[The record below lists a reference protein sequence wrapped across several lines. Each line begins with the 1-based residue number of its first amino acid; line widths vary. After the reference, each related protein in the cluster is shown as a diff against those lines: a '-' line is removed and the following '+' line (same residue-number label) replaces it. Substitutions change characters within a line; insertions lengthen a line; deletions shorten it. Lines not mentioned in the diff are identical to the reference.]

1 MTGFDFSGKVV
12 LVTGG
17 TKGIGAAI
25 AQAFGDAGATVYVC
39 GRTPPA
45 SVAAGSQTSLQTGA
59 HEGLRAGLQA
69 GPHEDRHAGSPAGS
83 PDSPTGLQTGS
94 QANLHS
100 ASRQKAPRFIAADVR
115 DIDTIDAMLAQIERE
130 SGRLDVLVS
139 NAGGAPFAL
148 AAQASPRFTEAVIRL
163 NLVAPLHIAQR
174 ANALMQQQ
182 PEGGVLLFIG
192 SVSGLR
198 ASPGTAAYGA
208 AKAGLLN
215 AVRSLAVEWAPK
227 VRVCAVSP
235 SLVETEAATSG
246 HTGSSPADGEA
257 ALDTITATIP
267 AGRLAKPGDI
277 ASACLFLASPHA
289 AYASGSNLILE
300 GGGEVPAF
308 LAATDLHKA
317 FTTKP

>member
-17 TKGIGAAI
+17 TKGIGAGI
-25 AQAFGDAGATVYVC
+25 AQAFVAAGATVYVC
-39 GRTPPA
+39 GRTPPESAA
-45 SVAAGSQTSLQTGA
+45 S
-59 HEGLRAGLQA
+59 
-69 GPHEDRHAGSPAGS
+69 GSPERHDPREEQSGS
-83 PDSPTGLQTGS
+83 SHDDTPRDPSAHAPSP
-94 QANLHS
+94 N
-100 ASRQKAPRFIAADVR
+100 PRFIAADVR
-115 DIDTIDAMLAQIERE
+115 DIDAIDAMLAQVDRQT
-130 SGRLDVLVS
+130 GRLDIVVS

-148 AAQASPRFTEAVIRL
+148 AADASPRFTDAVIRL
-163 NLVAPLHIAQR
+163 NLLAPLQLAQR
-174 ANALMQQQ
+174 ANALMQRQR
-182 PEGGVLLFIG
+182 EGGVLLFIG

-235 SLVETEAATSG
+235 SLVHTEAATNG
-246 HTGSSPADGEA
+246 HTGSSPSDAPDASLARIE
-257 ALDTITATIP
+257 ATIP
-267 AGRLAKPGDI
+267 AGRLAQPTDI

-308 LAATDLHKA
+308 LAATGLHRA
-317 FTTKP
+317 FTAKSDESARQ

>member
-17 TKGIGAAI
+17 TRGIGAAI
-25 AQAFGDAGATVYVC
+25 ALAFMDAGATVYVC
-39 GRTPPA
+39 GRTPPEN
-45 SVAAGSQTSLQTGA
+45 VDG
-59 HEGLRAGLQA
+59 
-69 GPHEDRHAGSPAGS
+69 
-83 PDSPTGLQTGS
+83 
-94 QANLHS
+94 
-100 ASRQKAPRFIAADVR
+100 KALRFIAADVR
-115 DIDTIDAMLAQIERE
+115 EIDAIDALLARIERE
-130 SGRLDVLVS
+130 TGQLDVVVN

-163 NLVAPLHIAQR
+163 NLLAPLQLAQR
-174 ANALMQQQ
+174 ANALMQRQAQ
-182 PEGGVLLFIG
+182 GGVLLFIG

-215 AVRSLAVEWAPK
+215 AVRSLAVEWAPR

-235 SLVETEAATSG
+235 SLVETDAATSG
-246 HTGSSPADGEA
+246 HTGSSTNDDDSRT
-257 ALDTITATIP
+257 ALQNIAATIP
-267 AGRLAKPGDI
+267 AGRLAQPHDV

-308 LAATDLHKA
+308 LAATSLQQA
-317 FTTKP
+317 FATKS

>member
-1 MTGFDFSGKVV
+1 MKGFDFSGKVV

-25 AQAFGDAGATVYVC
+25 AQAFNDAGATVYVC

-45 SVAAGSQTSLQTGA
+45 SAAESSQTASQPHLQT
-59 HEGLRAGLQA
+59 
-69 GPHEDRHAGSPAGS
+69 GPHEDPHADFPEN
-83 PDSPTGLQTGS
+83 T
-94 QANLHS
+94 
-100 ASRQKAPRFIAADVR
+100 PRFIAADVR
-115 DIDTIDAMLAQIERE
+115 DIDTIDALLAQIERE
-130 SGRLDVLVS
+130 AGRLDVLVS

-163 NLVAPLHIAQR
+163 NLVAPLQIAQR

-182 PEGGVLLFIG
+182 AEGGILLFIG

-246 HTGSSPADGEA
+246 HTGSSPADSAA
-257 ALDTITATIP
+257 ALDNITATIP

-308 LAATDLHKA
+308 LAATDLHNA
-317 FTTKP
+317 FATKP

>member
-1 MTGFDFSGKVV
+1 MNGFDFSGKVV

-45 SVAAGSQTSLQTGA
+45 SAAADSQTNPQ
-59 HEGLRAGLQA
+59 EGLKAVF
-69 GPHEDRHAGSPAGS
+69 PE
-83 PDSPTGLQTGS
+83 
-94 QANLHS
+94 N
-100 ASRQKAPRFIAADVR
+100 APRFIAADVR
-115 DIDTIDAMLAQIERE
+115 DIDTIDAMLARIERE
-130 SGRLDVLVS
+130 TGRLDVLVN

-163 NLVAPLHIAQR
+163 NLLAPLQLAQR

-182 PEGGVLLFIG
+182 AEGGVLLFIG

-246 HTGSSPADGEA
+246 HMGSSSADGAA
-257 ALDTITATIP
+257 ALDNITATIP

-308 LAATDLHKA
+308 LAATDMHKA
-317 FTTKP
+317 FATKP

>member
-25 AQAFGDAGATVYVC
+25 AQAFQAAGATVYVC

-45 SVAAGSQTSLQTGA
+45 NAATGLEDDSPACERA
-59 HEGLRAGLQA
+59 HSHNGAPG
-69 GPHEDRHAGSPAGS
+69 DVHAGFPEN
-83 PDSPTGLQTGS
+83 TL
-94 QANLHS
+94 
-100 ASRQKAPRFIAADVR
+100 RFIAADVR
-115 DIDTIDAMLAQIERE
+115 DIDTIDALLARIERE
-130 SGRLDVLVS
+130 TGRLDVLVN

-163 NLVAPLHIAQR
+163 NLLAPLHIAQR

-246 HTGSSPADGEA
+246 HTGSSSADGA
-257 ALDTITATIP
+257 TALDTITATIP
-267 AGRLAKPGDI
+267 AGRLAKPGDV

-308 LAATDLHKA
+308 LAATGLHKA
-317 FTTKP
+317 FTSNS

>member
-1 MTGFDFSGKVV
+1 MTGFDYSGKVV

-17 TKGIGAAI
+17 TKGIGAGI
-25 AQAFGDAGATVYVC
+25 ARAFVAAGATVYVC
-39 GRTPPA
+39 GRTD
-45 SVAAGSQTSLQTGA
+45 
-59 HEGLRAGLQA
+59 
-69 GPHEDRHAGSPAGS
+69 PHTR
-83 PDSPTGLQTGS
+83 
-94 QANLHS
+94 N
-100 ASRQKAPRFIAADVR
+100 PRFIAADVR
-115 DIDTIDAMLAQIERE
+115 DIDAIDALLAQIEQE
-130 SGRLDVLVS
+130 AGRLDVVIN

-148 AAQASPRFTEAVIRL
+148 AADASPRFTEAVIRL
-163 NLVAPLHIAQR
+163 NLLAPLQLAQR
-174 ANALMQQQ
+174 ANARMQRQSG
-182 PEGGVLLFIG
+182 GGVLLFIG

-215 AVRSLAVEWAPK
+215 AVRSLAVEWAPH

-246 HTGSSPADGEA
+246 HTGSSAADPHGALA
-257 ALDTITATIP
+257 AISATIP
-267 AGRLAKPGDI
+267 AGRLAQPADI

-308 LAATDLHKA
+308 LAASGQLRTS
-317 FTTKP
+317 TT

>member
-25 AQAFGDAGATVYVC
+25 AQAFNDAGATVYVC
-39 GRTPPA
+39 GRTPTA
-45 SVAAGSQTSLQTGA
+45 SVAVSAEPGLHDGFRAGSS
-59 HEGLRAGLQA
+59 
-69 GPHEDRHAGSPAGS
+69 
-83 PDSPTGLQTGS
+83 TGS
-94 QANLHS
+94 RKDLHKGLPE
-100 ASRQKAPRFIAADVR
+100 KAPRFIAADVR
-115 DIDTIDAMLAQIERE
+115 DIDAIDALLAQIERE
-130 SGRLDVLVS
+130 AGRLDVRVS

-163 NLVAPLHIAQR
+163 NLLAPLQIAQR

-246 HTGSSPADGEA
+246 HTGTSPAEEQA
-257 ALDTITATIP
+257 ALDNIAATIP

-277 ASACLFLASPHA
+277 ASACLFLASSHA

-317 FTTKP
+317 FATKS

>member
-1 MTGFDFSGKVV
+1 MAGFDFSGKVV

-17 TKGIGAAI
+17 TKGIGAGI
-25 AQAFGDAGATVYVC
+25 AQAFAQAGATVYVC
-39 GRTPPA
+39 GRTPPDP
-45 SVAAGSQTSLQTGA
+45 
-59 HEGLRAGLQA
+59 QA
-69 GPHEDRHAGSPAGS
+69 
-83 PDSPTGLQTGS
+83 DSPMPT
-94 QANLHS
+94 
-100 ASRQKAPRFIAADVR
+100 PRFIAADVR
-115 DIDTIDAMLAQIERE
+115 DIDAIDAMLARIEAE
-130 SGRLDVLVS
+130 TGRLDVVIN

-148 AAQASPRFTEAVIRL
+148 AAEASPRFTEAVIRL
-163 NLVAPLHIAQR
+163 NLLAPLQLAQR
-174 ANALMQQQ
+174 ANALMQRQHQ
-182 PEGGVLLFIG
+182 GGVLLFIG

-235 SLVETEAATSG
+235 SLVETEAAMSG
-246 HTGSSPADGEA
+246 HTGSSA
-257 ALDTITATIP
+257 AGTSSALANVSATIP
-267 AGRLAKPGDI
+267 AGRLAQPADV

-308 LAATDLHKA
+308 LAATRLHHA
-317 FTTKP
+317 FAATCDEPARQ